1 MQCAP
6 GSHMLSLSTA
16 SKLTQLPFILQIKIT
31 EEEEEEEGDNKNEKQ
46 NIDALLL
53 TRDMSENIS

>member
-1 MQCAP
+1 
-6 GSHMLSLSTA
+6 MLSLSTA

-31 EEEEEEEGDNKNEKQ
+31 EEEEEGDNKNEKQ